1 MEFIVNH
8 KHFTQALSEVSK
20 AISTKS
26 IIPILSG
33 IKITADQS
41 GITLIASNSNIF
53 IEKFIPSSIDEEQIT
68 TILKAGTIVVPAKY
82 FIEIIKKM
90 PSDIVIKSKN
100 EQTITIQSEE
110 ITLNLNG
117 FPANEFPN
125 VPQIDD
131 HAEIQIETKQLIDAF
146 KQTVFAVAKN
156 ESRPVLTGVHIEL
169 DHNKLICAATD
180 SHRLAI
186 RETLISTNVKA
197 NCIVPSA
204 TINELLK
211 LMNSNLEFVSIYLS
225 ESHIIFTF
233 GTTTLY
239 SRLIEGKY
247 PNISSLIPNEFQ
259 TVINI
264 DRQRMLQGVDRS
276 SLLASEWANNNVN
289 LEIIDESTLKISSNA
304 SQIGKISET
313 QQIDAIQGGKQL
325 NISFDGRFMMDA
337 LKAIKE
343 ETVTLSFSGSM
354 RPILI
359 EAGTQS
365 AAVHLISPV
374 RTYS

>member
-8 KHFTQALSEVSK
+8 KQFTQALSEVSK
-20 AISTKS
+20 AISAKTL
-26 IIPILSG
+26 IPILSG

-53 IEKFIPSSIDEEQIT
+53 IEKFIPISIEDVQIA
-68 TILKAGTIVVPAKY
+68 TILKAGSIVVPAKY

-90 PSDIVIKSKN
+90 PSDILIKSMN
-100 EQTITIQSEE
+100 EQLITIQSDE

-117 FPANEFPN
+117 FSANEFPN
-125 VPQIDD
+125 VPFIDE
-131 HAEIQIETKQLIDAF
+131 HAEIQVEMGQLIEVF
-146 KQTVFAVAKN
+146 KQTVFAAAKN
-156 ESRPVLTGVHIEL
+156 ESRPVLTGVHFVI

-180 SHRLAI
+180 SHRLAL
-186 RETLISTNVKA
+186 REITISSHAKL
-197 NCIVPSA
+197 NCVVPSS
-204 TINELLK
+204 TISELLK
-211 LMNSNLEFVSIYLS
+211 LMNSNSNLVYIYLS
-225 ESHIIFTF
+225 ESHIIFKF
-233 GTTTLY
+233 GTITLY

-247 PNISSLIPNEFQ
+247 PNISGLIPNESQ

-264 DRQRMLQGVDRS
+264 DRKQILQGVDRS

-289 LEIIDESTLKISSNA
+289 LEIIDESTIQISSNA

-313 QQIDAIQGGKQL
+313 QQIDAIHGEKQL
-325 NISFDGRFMMDA
+325 NISFDGRYMVDT

-343 ETVTLSFSGSM
+343 DRVTLSFGGSM

-359 EAGTQS
+359 EAGEQS
-365 AAVHLISPV
+365 AAIYLISPV
-374 RTYS
+374 RTY

>member
-20 AISTKS
+20 AISTKA

-33 IKITADQS
+33 IKITANQS

-53 IEKFIPSSIDEEQIT
+53 IEKFIPSSMDDEQIT
-68 TILKAGTIVVPAKY
+68 TTLQAGTIVVPAKY

-117 FPANEFPN
+117 FPASEFPN
-125 VPQIDD
+125 VPQIED

-169 DHNKLICAATD
+169 DYNKLICAATD

-186 RETLISTNVKA
+186 RETQISTNMKA

-247 PNISSLIPNEFQ
+247 PNISSLIPNKFQ
-259 TVINI
+259 TVINV

-289 LEIIDESTLKISSNA
+289 LEIVNESTIKVSSNA
-304 SQIGKISET
+304 SQIGKIYET
-313 QQIDAIQGGKQL
+313 QQGDAIHGEKQL
-325 NISFDGRFMMDA
+325 HISFDGRFMLDA
-337 LKAIKE
+337 LRAIKE
-343 ETVTLSFSGSM
+343 KTVTLSFSGSM

-365 AAVHLISPV
+365 AAIHLISPV
-374 RTYS
+374 RAY

>member
-8 KHFTQALSEVSK
+8 KQFTQALSEVSK

-26 IIPILSG
+26 LIPILSG

-53 IEKFIPSSIDEEQIT
+53 IEKFIPVSIEDEKIA

-90 PSDIVIKSKN
+90 PSDIAIKSKK
-100 EQTITIQSEE
+100 EQIIKIQSEE
-110 ITLNLNG
+110 ITLSLNG
-117 FPANEFPN
+117 FPADEFPN
-125 VPQIDD
+125 VPLIDN
-131 HAEIQIETKQLIDAF
+131 HAEIKIETEQLIEVF

-169 DHNKLICAATD
+169 SNNKFICAATD

-186 RETLISTNVKA
+186 REARLSSDVKA

-204 TINELLK
+204 TISELLK
-211 LMNSNLEFVSIYLS
+211 LMNSNSEFVYIYLS
-225 ESHIIFTF
+225 ESHIIFTL

-247 PNISSLIPNEFQ
+247 PNISNLIPNDFK
-259 TVINI
+259 TIINI
-264 DRQRMLQGVDRS
+264 DRKKILQGVDRS

-289 LEIIDESTLKISSNA
+289 LEIINESTIKISSNA
-304 SQIGKISET
+304 SQIGQISET
-313 QQIDAIQGGKQL
+313 QQIDAIQGEKQL
-325 NISFDGRFMMDA
+325 NISFDGRFMVDA
-337 LKAIKE
+337 LRAIKE
-343 ETVTLSFSGSM
+343 ETITLSFGGSM

-359 EAGTQS
+359 EAGEQS

-374 RTYS
+374 RAY

>member
-8 KHFTQALSEVSK
+8 KQFTQALSEVNK

-26 IIPILSG
+26 LIPILSG

-53 IEKFIPSSIDEEQIT
+53 IEKFIPVLIEDEKVA

-90 PSDIVIKSKN
+90 PSDIAIKSKN
-100 EQTITIQSEE
+100 EQIIKIQSEE
-110 ITLNLNG
+110 ITLSLNG
-117 FPANEFPN
+117 FPADEFPN
-125 VPQIDD
+125 VPLIDN
-131 HAEIQIETKQLIDAF
+131 HAEIKVETEQLIEVF

-169 DHNKLICAATD
+169 SNNKFICAATD

-186 RETLISTNVKA
+186 RETRLSSDVKA

-211 LMNSNLEFVSIYLS
+211 LMNSNSKFVYIYLS
-225 ESHIIFTF
+225 ESHIIFTL

-247 PNISSLIPNEFQ
+247 PNISNLIPNDFK
-259 TVINI
+259 TIINV
-264 DRQRMLQGVDRS
+264 DRKKILQGVDRS

-289 LEIIDESTLKISSNA
+289 LEIINESTIKISSNA

-313 QQIDAIQGGKQL
+313 QQIDAIQGEKQL
-325 NISFDGRFMMDA
+325 NISFDGRFMVDA
-337 LKAIKE
+337 LRAIKE
-343 ETVTLSFSGSM
+343 ETITLSFGGSM

-359 EAGTQS
+359 EAGEQF

-374 RTYS
+374 RAY

>member
-8 KHFTQALSEVSK
+8 KYFTQALSEVSK
-20 AISTKS
+20 AISTKA

-53 IEKFIPSSIDEEQIT
+53 IEKFIPSSMDDEQIT
-68 TILKAGTIVVPAKY
+68 TTLKAGTIVVPAKY

-289 LEIIDESTLKISSNA
+289 LEIVNESTIKVSSNA

-313 QQIDAIQGGKQL
+313 QQIDVIQGEKQF
-325 NISFDGRFMMDA
+325 NISFDGRFMLDA
-337 LKAIKE
+337 LRAIKE

-354 RPILI
+354 RPILV
-359 EAGTQS
+359 EAGTHS
-365 AAVHLISPV
+365 AAIHLISPV
-374 RTYS
+374 RAY

>member
-8 KHFTQALSEVSK
+8 KQFTQALSEVNK

-26 IIPILSG
+26 LIPILSG

-53 IEKFIPSSIDEEQIT
+53 IEKFIPVLIEDEKIA

-90 PSDIVIKSKN
+90 PSDIAIKSKN
-100 EQTITIQSEE
+100 EQIIKIQSEE
-110 ITLNLNG
+110 ITLSLNG
-117 FPANEFPN
+117 FPADEFPN
-125 VPQIDD
+125 VPLIDN
-131 HAEIQIETKQLIDAF
+131 HAEIKVETEQLIEVF

-169 DHNKLICAATD
+169 SNNKFICAATD

-186 RETLISTNVKA
+186 RETRLSSDVKA

-211 LMNSNLEFVSIYLS
+211 LMNSSSEFVYIYLS

-247 PNISSLIPNEFQ
+247 PNISNLIPNDFK
-259 TVINI
+259 TIINL
-264 DRQRMLQGVDRS
+264 DRKKILQGVDRS

-289 LEIIDESTLKISSNA
+289 LEIINESTIKISSNA
-304 SQIGKISET
+304 SQIGQISET
-313 QQIDAIQGGKQL
+313 QQIDAIQGEKQL
-325 NISFDGRFMMDA
+325 NISFDGRFMVDA
-337 LKAIKE
+337 LRAIKE
-343 ETVTLSFSGSM
+343 ETITLSFGGSM

-359 EAGTQS
+359 EAGEQS
-365 AAVHLISPV
+365 ATVHLISPV
-374 RTYS
+374 RAY

>member
-20 AISTKS
+20 AISTKAL
-26 IIPILSG
+26 IPILSG
-33 IKITADQS
+33 IKIIADQS

-53 IEKFIPSSIDEEQIT
+53 IEKFIPSSIDDEQIT

-90 PSDIVIKSKN
+90 PNDIVIKSKN

-117 FPANEFPN
+117 FPADEYPN
-125 VPQIDD
+125 VPSIDN
-131 HAEIQIETKQLIDAF
+131 HVEIQMETEQLIEAF
-146 KQTVFAVAKN
+146 KQTAFAVAKN

-169 DHNKLICAATD
+169 DHGKLICAATD

-186 RETLISTNVKA
+186 RETLISTNMKA

-204 TINELLK
+204 TVNELLK
-211 LMNSNLEFVSIYLS
+211 LINNNVEFVSIYLS

-247 PNISSLIPNEFQ
+247 PNISNLIPNEFQ
-259 TVINI
+259 TVIHM
-264 DRQRMLQGVDRS
+264 DRKKILQGVDRS

-289 LEIIDESTLKISSNA
+289 LEIINESTIKVSSNA

-313 QQIDAIQGGKQL
+313 QQIDTIRGEKQL
-325 NISFDGRFMMDA
+325 NISFDGRFMVDA
-337 LKAIKE
+337 LRAIKE
-343 ETVTLSFSGSM
+343 ETVTLSFGGSM

-359 EAGTQS
+359 EAGEQS
-365 AAVHLISPV
+365 TAIHLISPV
-374 RTYS
+374 RAY

>member
-1 MEFIVNH
+1 M
-8 KHFTQALSEVSK
+8 
-20 AISTKS
+20 
-26 IIPILSG
+26 
-33 IKITADQS
+33 
-41 GITLIASNSNIF
+41 
-53 IEKFIPSSIDEEQIT
+53 
-68 TILKAGTIVVPAKY
+68 
-82 FIEIIKKM
+82 
-90 PSDIVIKSKN
+90 
-100 EQTITIQSEE
+100 
-110 ITLNLNG
+110 
-117 FPANEFPN
+117 
-125 VPQIDD
+125 
-131 HAEIQIETKQLIDAF
+131 IDAF

-186 RETLISTNVKA
+186 RETLISTNMKA

-211 LMNSNLEFVSIYLS
+211 LINSNLEFVSIYLS

-247 PNISSLIPNEFQ
+247 PNISTLIPNEFQ

-289 LEIIDESTLKISSNA
+289 LEIVNESTIQISSNA

-313 QQIDAIQGGKQL
+313 QQIDVIQGKT
-325 NISFDGRFMMDA
+325 IKYIFDGRFMLDA
-337 LKAIKE
+337 LRAIKE

-365 AAVHLISPV
+365 AAIHLISPV
-374 RTYS
+374 RAIKNGGRNQIMYKHTLCFIKEMKRYLC

>member
-20 AISTKS
+20 AISTKA

-53 IEKFIPSSIDEEQIT
+53 IEKFIPSSMDDEQIT
-68 TILKAGTIVVPAKY
+68 TTLKAGTIVVPAKY

-186 RETLISTNVKA
+186 RETLISTNMKA

-204 TINELLK
+204 TINEPLK

-247 PNISSLIPNEFQ
+247 PNISTLIPNEFQ

-264 DRQRMLQGVDRS
+264 DRQRMLQGVIDR
-276 SLLASEWANNNVN
+276 LLASEWANNNVN
-289 LEIIDESTLKISSNA
+289 LEIVNESTIQISSNA

-313 QQIDAIQGGKQL
+313 QQIDAIQGEKQF
-325 NISFDGRFMMDA
+325 NISFDGRFMLDA
-337 LKAIKE
+337 LRAIKE

-359 EAGTQS
+359 EAGTQC
-365 AAVHLISPV
+365 AAIHLISPV
-374 RTYS
+374 RAY

>member
-8 KHFTQALSEVSK
+8 KQFTQALSEVSK
-20 AISTKS
+20 AISTKAV
-26 IIPILSG
+26 IPILSG

-53 IEKFIPSSIDEEQIT
+53 IKKFIPSSIDDEQIT
-68 TILKAGTIVVPAKY
+68 TILKVGTIVVPAKY

-100 EQTITIQSEE
+100 EQTITIQSGE

-131 HAEIQIETKQLIDAF
+131 HAEIQLETKQLIDAF

-276 SLLASEWANNNVN
+276 NLLASEWANNNVN
-289 LEIIDESTLKISSNA
+289 LEIVNESTIKVSSNA

-313 QQIDAIQGGKQL
+313 QQIDAIQGEKQF
-325 NISFDGRFMMDA
+325 NISFDGRFMLDA
-337 LKAIKE
+337 LRAIKE

-365 AAVHLISPV
+365 AAIHLISPV
-374 RTYS
+374 RAY

>member
-8 KHFTQALSEVSK
+8 KHITQALSEVSK
-20 AISTKS
+20 AISTKVL
-26 IIPILSG
+26 IPILSG

-41 GITLIASNSNIF
+41 GITLIVSNSNVF
-53 IEKFIPSSIDEEQIT
+53 IKKFIPNSIEDEQIA
-68 TILKAGTIVVPAKY
+68 TILQAGTIVVPAKY

-100 EQTITIQSEE
+100 EQIITIQSEE

-117 FPANEFPN
+117 LPANEFPN
-125 VPQIDD
+125 VPLIED
-131 HAEIQIETKQLIDAF
+131 HAEIQVETEQLIEVF

-169 DHNKLICAATD
+169 DHNKLVCAATD

-186 RETLISTNVKA
+186 RETLISSDAKA

-204 TINELLK
+204 TISELLK
-211 LMNSNLEFVSIYLS
+211 LMNSHTEFVYIYLS
-225 ESHIIFTF
+225 DSHVIFTF

-247 PNISSLIPNEFQ
+247 PNISNLIPNEFQ
-259 TVINI
+259 TVINVERKKI
-264 DRQRMLQGVDRS
+264 LQGVDRS

-289 LEIIDESTLKISSNA
+289 LEIINESTIKISSNA
-304 SQIGKISET
+304 SQIGKIAET
-313 QQIDAIQGGKQL
+313 QQVDAIQGEKQL
-325 NISFDGRFMMDA
+325 NISFDGRFMVDA
-337 LKAIKE
+337 LRAIKE
-343 ETVTLSFSGSM
+343 EMVTLSFGGSM

-359 EAGTQS
+359 EAGEQS

-374 RTYS
+374 RAY

>member
-20 AISTKS
+20 AISTKA

-33 IKITADQS
+33 IKITANQS

-53 IEKFIPSSIDEEQIT
+53 IEKFIPSSMDDEQIT
-68 TILKAGTIVVPAKY
+68 TTLQAGTIVVPAKY

-117 FPANEFPN
+117 FPASEFPN
-125 VPQIDD
+125 VPQIED

-169 DHNKLICAATD
+169 DYNKLICAATD

-186 RETLISTNVKA
+186 RETQISTNMKA

-259 TVINI
+259 TVINV

-289 LEIIDESTLKISSNA
+289 LEIVNESTIKVSSNA
-304 SQIGKISET
+304 SQIGKIYET
-313 QQIDAIQGGKQL
+313 QQVDAIHGEKQL
-325 NISFDGRFMMDA
+325 HISFDGRFMLDA
-337 LKAIKE
+337 LRAIKE

-365 AAVHLISPV
+365 AAIHLISPV
-374 RTYS
+374 RAY

>member
-8 KHFTQALSEVSK
+8 KHITQALSEVSK
-20 AISTKS
+20 AISTKVL
-26 IIPILSG
+26 IPILSG

-41 GITLIASNSNIF
+41 GITLIASNSNVF
-53 IEKFIPSSIDEEQIT
+53 IKKFIPNSIEDEQIA
-68 TILKAGTIVVPAKY
+68 TILQAGTIVVPAKY

-100 EQTITIQSEE
+100 EQIITIQSEE

-117 FPANEFPN
+117 LPANEFPN
-125 VPQIDD
+125 VPLIED
-131 HAEIQIETKQLIDAF
+131 HAEIQVETEQLIEVF

-186 RETLISTNVKA
+186 RETLISSDAKA

-204 TINELLK
+204 TISELLK
-211 LMNSNLEFVSIYLS
+211 LMNSHTEFVYIYLS
-225 ESHIIFTF
+225 DSHVIFTF

-247 PNISSLIPNEFQ
+247 PNISNLIPNEFQ
-259 TVINI
+259 TVINVERKKI
-264 DRQRMLQGVDRS
+264 LQGVDLS

-289 LEIIDESTLKISSNA
+289 LEIINESTIKISSNA
-304 SQIGKISET
+304 SQIGKIAET
-313 QQIDAIQGGKQL
+313 QQVDAIQGEKQL
-325 NISFDGRFMMDA
+325 NISFDGRFMVDA
-337 LKAIKE
+337 LRAIKE
-343 ETVTLSFSGSM
+343 EMVTLSFGGSM

-359 EAGTQS
+359 EAGEQS

-374 RTYS
+374 RAY

>member
-8 KHFTQALSEVSK
+8 KHITQALSEVSK
-20 AISTKS
+20 AISTKVL
-26 IIPILSG
+26 IPILSG

-41 GITLIASNSNIF
+41 GITLIASNSNVF
-53 IEKFIPSSIDEEQIT
+53 IKKFIPNSIEDEQIA
-68 TILKAGTIVVPAKY
+68 TILQAGTIVVPAKY

-100 EQTITIQSEE
+100 EQIITIQSEE

-117 FPANEFPN
+117 LPANEFPN
-125 VPQIDD
+125 VPLIED
-131 HAEIQIETKQLIDAF
+131 HAEIQVETEQLIEVF

-186 RETLISTNVKA
+186 RETLISSDAKA

-204 TINELLK
+204 TISELLK
-211 LMNSNLEFVSIYLS
+211 LMNSHTEFVYIYLS
-225 ESHIIFTF
+225 DSHVIFTF

-247 PNISSLIPNEFQ
+247 PNISNLIPNEFQ
-259 TVINI
+259 TVINVERKKI
-264 DRQRMLQGVDRS
+264 LQGVDRS

-289 LEIIDESTLKISSNA
+289 LEIINESTIKISSNA
-304 SQIGKISET
+304 SQIGKIAET
-313 QQIDAIQGGKQL
+313 QQVDAIQGEKQL
-325 NISFDGRFMMDA
+325 NISFDGRFMVDA
-337 LKAIKE
+337 LRAIKE
-343 ETVTLSFSGSM
+343 EMVTLSFGGSM

-359 EAGTQS
+359 EAGEQS

-374 RTYS
+374 RAY

>member
-8 KHFTQALSEVSK
+8 KQFIQALSEVSK
-20 AISTKS
+20 AISTKA

-53 IEKFIPSSIDEEQIT
+53 IEKFIPSAIDDEQIT
-68 TILKAGTIVVPAKY
+68 TILQAGTIVVPAKY

-100 EQTITIQSEE
+100 EQTITIQSGE

-186 RETLISTNVKA
+186 RETLISTNMKA

-211 LMNSNLEFVSIYLS
+211 LINSNLEFVSIYLS

-247 PNISSLIPNEFQ
+247 PNISTLIPNEFQ

-289 LEIIDESTLKISSNA
+289 LEIVNESTIQISSNA

-313 QQIDAIQGGKQL
+313 QQIDVIQGKKQL
-325 NISFDGRFMMDA
+325 NISFDGRFMLDA
-337 LKAIKE
+337 LRAIKE

-365 AAVHLISPV
+365 AAIHLISPV
-374 RTYS
+374 RAY

>member
-8 KHFTQALSEVSK
+8 KQFTQALSEVNK

-26 IIPILSG
+26 LIPILSG

-53 IEKFIPSSIDEEQIT
+53 IEKFIPVLIEDEKIA

-90 PSDIVIKSKN
+90 PSDIAIKSKN
-100 EQTITIQSEE
+100 EQIIKIQSEE
-110 ITLNLNG
+110 ITLSLNG
-117 FPANEFPN
+117 FPADEFPN
-125 VPQIDD
+125 VPLIDN
-131 HAEIQIETKQLIDAF
+131 HAEIKVETEQLIEVF

-169 DHNKLICAATD
+169 SNNKFICAATD

-186 RETLISTNVKA
+186 RETRLSSDVKA

-211 LMNSNLEFVSIYLS
+211 LMNSNSKFVYIYLS
-225 ESHIIFTF
+225 ESHIIFTL

-247 PNISSLIPNEFQ
+247 PNISNLIPNDFK
-259 TVINI
+259 TIINV
-264 DRQRMLQGVDRS
+264 DRKKILQGVDRS

-289 LEIIDESTLKISSNA
+289 LEIINESTIKISSNA

-313 QQIDAIQGGKQL
+313 QQIDAIQGEKQL
-325 NISFDGRFMMDA
+325 NISFDGRFMVDA
-337 LKAIKE
+337 LRAIKE
-343 ETVTLSFSGSM
+343 ETITLSFGGSM

-359 EAGTQS
+359 EAGEQS

-374 RTYS
+374 RAY

>member
-20 AISTKS
+20 AISTKA

-53 IEKFIPSSIDEEQIT
+53 IEKFIPSSMDDEQIT
-68 TILKAGTIVVPAKY
+68 TTLKAGTIVVPAKY

-186 RETLISTNVKA
+186 RETLISTNMKA

-211 LMNSNLEFVSIYLS
+211 LMNSKLEFVSIYLS

-247 PNISSLIPNEFQ
+247 PNISTLIPNEFQ

-264 DRQRMLQGVDRS
+264 DRQRMLQGIDRS

-289 LEIIDESTLKISSNA
+289 LEIVNESTIQISSNA

-313 QQIDAIQGGKQL
+313 QQIDAIQGEKQF
-325 NISFDGRFMMDA
+325 NISFDGRFMLDA
-337 LKAIKE
+337 LRAIKE

-359 EAGTQS
+359 EAGTQC
-365 AAVHLISPV
+365 AAIHLISPV
-374 RTYS
+374 RAY

>member
-20 AISTKS
+20 AISTKA

-33 IKITADQS
+33 IKITANQS

-53 IEKFIPSSIDEEQIT
+53 IEKFIPSSMDDEQIT
-68 TILKAGTIVVPAKY
+68 TTLKAGTIVVPAKY

-100 EQTITIQSEE
+100 EQTITIQSGE

-186 RETLISTNVKA
+186 RETLISTNMKA

-247 PNISSLIPNEFQ
+247 PNISTLIPNEFQ

-289 LEIIDESTLKISSNA
+289 LEIVNESTIQISSNA

-313 QQIDAIQGGKQL
+313 QQIDAIQGEKQF
-325 NISFDGRFMMDA
+325 NISFDGRFMLDA
-337 LKAIKE
+337 LRAIKE

-359 EAGTQS
+359 EAGTQC
-365 AAVHLISPV
+365 AAIHLISPV
-374 RTYS
+374 RAY

>member
-8 KHFTQALSEVSK
+8 KQFTQALSEVNK

-26 IIPILSG
+26 LIPILSG

-53 IEKFIPSSIDEEQIT
+53 IEKFIPVSIEDEKIA
-68 TILKAGTIVVPAKY
+68 TILKVGTIVVPAKY

-90 PSDIVIKSKN
+90 PSDIAIKSKN
-100 EQTITIQSEE
+100 EQIIKIQSEE
-110 ITLNLNG
+110 ITLSLNG
-117 FPANEFPN
+117 FPADEFPN
-125 VPQIDD
+125 VPLIDN
-131 HAEIQIETKQLIDAF
+131 HAEIKVETEQLIEVF

-169 DHNKLICAATD
+169 SNNKFICAATD

-186 RETLISTNVKA
+186 RETRLSSDVKA

-211 LMNSNLEFVSIYLS
+211 LMNSNSKFVYIYLS
-225 ESHIIFTF
+225 ESHIIFTL

-247 PNISSLIPNEFQ
+247 PNISNLIPNDFK
-259 TVINI
+259 TIINV
-264 DRQRMLQGVDRS
+264 DRKKILQGVDRS

-289 LEIIDESTLKISSNA
+289 LEIINESTIKISSNA

-313 QQIDAIQGGKQL
+313 QQIDAIQGEKQL
-325 NISFDGRFMMDA
+325 NISFDGRFMVDA
-337 LKAIKE
+337 LRAIKE
-343 ETVTLSFSGSM
+343 ETITLSFGGSM

-359 EAGTQS
+359 EAGEQS

-374 RTYS
+374 RAY

>member
-8 KHFTQALSEVSK
+8 KQFTQALSEVNK

-26 IIPILSG
+26 LIPILSG

-53 IEKFIPSSIDEEQIT
+53 IEKFIPVLIEDEKIA

-90 PSDIVIKSKN
+90 PSDIAIKSKN
-100 EQTITIQSEE
+100 EQIIKIQSEE
-110 ITLNLNG
+110 ITLSLNG
-117 FPANEFPN
+117 FPADEFPN
-125 VPQIDD
+125 VPLIDN
-131 HAEIQIETKQLIDAF
+131 HAEIKVETEQLIEVF

-169 DHNKLICAATD
+169 SNNKFICAATD

-186 RETLISTNVKA
+186 RETRLSSDVKA

-211 LMNSNLEFVSIYLS
+211 LMNSNSKFVYIYLS
-225 ESHIIFTF
+225 ESHIIFTL

-247 PNISSLIPNEFQ
+247 PNISNLIPNDFK
-259 TVINI
+259 TIINL
-264 DRQRMLQGVDRS
+264 DRKKILQGVDRS

-289 LEIIDESTLKISSNA
+289 LEIINESTIKISSNA

-313 QQIDAIQGGKQL
+313 QQIDAIQGEKQL
-325 NISFDGRFMMDA
+325 NISFDGRFMVDA
-337 LKAIKE
+337 LRAIKE
-343 ETVTLSFSGSM
+343 ETITLSFGGSM

-359 EAGTQS
+359 EAGEQF

-374 RTYS
+374 RAY

>member
-8 KHFTQALSEVSK
+8 KQFTQALSEVSK

-26 IIPILSG
+26 LIPILSG

-53 IEKFIPSSIDEEQIT
+53 IEKFIPVSIEDEKIA

-90 PSDIVIKSKN
+90 PSDIAMKSKN
-100 EQTITIQSEE
+100 EQIIKIQSEE
-110 ITLNLNG
+110 ITLSLNG
-117 FPANEFPN
+117 FPADEFPN
-125 VPQIDD
+125 VPLIDN
-131 HAEIQIETKQLIDAF
+131 HAEIKIETEQLIEVF

-169 DHNKLICAATD
+169 SNNKFICAATD

-186 RETLISTNVKA
+186 REARLSSDVKA

-204 TINELLK
+204 TISELLK
-211 LMNSNLEFVSIYLS
+211 LMNSNSEFVYIYLS
-225 ESHIIFTF
+225 ESHIIFTLR
-233 GTTTLY
+233 TTTLY

-247 PNISSLIPNEFQ
+247 PNISNLIPNDFK
-259 TVINI
+259 TIINI
-264 DRQRMLQGVDRS
+264 DRKKILQGVDRS

-289 LEIIDESTLKISSNA
+289 LEIINESTIKISSNA
-304 SQIGKISET
+304 SQIGQISET
-313 QQIDAIQGGKQL
+313 QQIDAIQGEKQL
-325 NISFDGRFMMDA
+325 NISFDGRFMVDA
-337 LKAIKE
+337 LRAIKE
-343 ETVTLSFSGSM
+343 ETITLSFGGSM

-359 EAGTQS
+359 EAGEQS

-374 RTYS
+374 RAY

>member
-20 AISTKS
+20 AISTKA

-53 IEKFIPSSIDEEQIT
+53 IGKFIPSSIDDEQIT
-68 TILKAGTIVVPAKY
+68 TTLKAGTIVVPAKY

-289 LEIIDESTLKISSNA
+289 LEIVNESTIKVSSNA

-313 QQIDAIQGGKQL
+313 QQIDVIQGKKQF
-325 NISFDGRFMMDA
+325 NISFDGRFMLDA
-337 LKAIKE
+337 LRAIKE

-365 AAVHLISPV
+365 AAIHLISPV
-374 RTYS
+374 RAY

>member
-8 KHFTQALSEVSK
+8 KHITQALSEVSK
-20 AISTKS
+20 AISTKVL
-26 IIPILSG
+26 IPILSG

-41 GITLIASNSNIF
+41 GITLIASNSNVF
-53 IEKFIPSSIDEEQIT
+53 IKKFIPNSIEDEQIA
-68 TILKAGTIVVPAKY
+68 TILQAGTIVVPAKY

-100 EQTITIQSEE
+100 EQIITIQSEE

-117 FPANEFPN
+117 LPANEFPN
-125 VPQIDD
+125 VPLIED
-131 HAEIQIETKQLIDAF
+131 HAEIQVETEQLIEVF

-169 DHNKLICAATD
+169 DHNKLVCAATD

-186 RETLISTNVKA
+186 RETLISSDAKA

-204 TINELLK
+204 TISELLK
-211 LMNSNLEFVSIYLS
+211 LMNSHTEFVYIYLS
-225 ESHIIFTF
+225 DSHVIFTF

-239 SRLIEGKY
+239 SRLLEGKY
-247 PNISSLIPNEFQ
+247 PNISNLIPNEFQ
-259 TVINI
+259 TVINVERKKI
-264 DRQRMLQGVDRS
+264 LQGVDRS

-289 LEIIDESTLKISSNA
+289 LEIINESTIKISSNA
-304 SQIGKISET
+304 SQIGKIAET
-313 QQIDAIQGGKQL
+313 QQVDAIQGEKQL
-325 NISFDGRFMMDA
+325 NISFDGRFMVDA
-337 LKAIKE
+337 LRAIKE
-343 ETVTLSFSGSM
+343 EMVTLSFGGSM

-359 EAGTQS
+359 EAGEQS

-374 RTYS
+374 RAY

>member
-8 KHFTQALSEVSK
+8 KQFTQALSEVNK

-26 IIPILSG
+26 LIPILTG

-53 IEKFIPSSIDEEQIT
+53 IEKFIPVSIEDEKIA

-90 PSDIVIKSKN
+90 PSDIAIKSKN
-100 EQTITIQSEE
+100 EQIIKIQSEE
-110 ITLNLNG
+110 ITLSLNG
-117 FPANEFPN
+117 FPADEFPN
-125 VPQIDD
+125 VPLIDN
-131 HAEIQIETKQLIDAF
+131 HAEIKIETEQLIEVF

-169 DHNKLICAATD
+169 SNNKFICAATD

-186 RETLISTNVKA
+186 REARLSSDVKA

-204 TINELLK
+204 TISELLK
-211 LMNSNLEFVSIYLS
+211 LMNSNSEFVYIYLS
-225 ESHIIFTF
+225 ESHIIFTL

-247 PNISSLIPNEFQ
+247 PNISNLIPNDFK
-259 TVINI
+259 TIINI
-264 DRQRMLQGVDRS
+264 DRKKILQGVDRS

-289 LEIIDESTLKISSNA
+289 LEIINESTIKISSNA
-304 SQIGKISET
+304 SQIGQISET
-313 QQIDAIQGGKQL
+313 QQIDAIQGEKQL
-325 NISFDGRFMMDA
+325 NISFDGRFMVDA
-337 LKAIKE
+337 LRAIKE
-343 ETVTLSFSGSM
+343 ETITLSFGGSM

-359 EAGTQS
+359 EAGEQS

-374 RTYS
+374 RAY

>member
-20 AISTKS
+20 AISTKA

-41 GITLIASNSNIF
+41 GITLIVSNSNIF
-53 IEKFIPSSIDEEQIT
+53 IEKFISSSMDDEQIT
-68 TILKAGTIVVPAKY
+68 TTLKAGTIVVPAKY

-211 LMNSNLEFVSIYLS
+211 LMNGNLEFVSIYLS

-289 LEIIDESTLKISSNA
+289 LEIVNESTIKVSSNA

-313 QQIDAIQGGKQL
+313 QQIDAIQGEKQF
-325 NISFDGRFMMDA
+325 NISFDGRFMLDA
-337 LKAIKE
+337 LRAIKE

-354 RPILI
+354 RPILV
-359 EAGTQS
+359 EAGTHS
-365 AAVHLISPV
+365 AAIHLISPV
-374 RTYS
+374 RAY

>member
-8 KHFTQALSEVSK
+8 RHFTQALSEVSK
-20 AISTKS
+20 AISTKALL
-26 IIPILSG
+26 PILSG
-33 IKITADQS
+33 IKIIADQS

-53 IEKFIPSSIDEEQIT
+53 IEKFIPSSIDDEQIT
-68 TILKAGTIVVPAKY
+68 TILKTGTIVVPAKY

-90 PSDIVIKSKN
+90 PGDIVIKSKN

-117 FPANEFPN
+117 FSADEYPN
-125 VPQIDD
+125 VPSIDN
-131 HAEIQIETKQLIDAF
+131 HVEIQMETEQLIEAF
-146 KQTVFAVAKN
+146 KQTAFAVAKN

-186 RETLISTNVKA
+186 RETLISTNMKA
-197 NCIVPSA
+197 SCIVPSA
-204 TINELLK
+204 TVNELLK
-211 LMNSNLEFVSIYLS
+211 LINNNLEFVTIYLS

-247 PNISSLIPNEFQ
+247 PNISNLIPNEFQ
-259 TVINI
+259 TVIHM
-264 DRQRMLQGVDRS
+264 DRKKILQGVDRS

-289 LEIIDESTLKISSNA
+289 LEIINESTIKVSSNA

-313 QQIDAIQGGKQL
+313 QQIDTIRGEKQL
-325 NISFDGRFMMDA
+325 NISFDGRFMVDA
-337 LKAIKE
+337 LRAIKE
-343 ETVTLSFSGSM
+343 ETVTLSFGGSM

-359 EAGTQS
+359 EAGEQS
-365 AAVHLISPV
+365 TAVHLISPV
-374 RTYS
+374 RAY

>member
-1 MEFIVNH
+1 MEFIVSH
-8 KHFTQALSEVSK
+8 KHFTQALSDVSK
-20 AISTKS
+20 AISTKAL
-26 IIPILSG
+26 IPILSG

-53 IEKFIPSSIDEEQIT
+53 IEKFIPSSIDDEQIT

-117 FPANEFPN
+117 FPANAFPN
-125 VPQIDD
+125 VPLIDN

-156 ESRPVLTGVHIEL
+156 ESRPVLTGVHLEL

-186 RETLISTNVKA
+186 RETIISTDVKA
-197 NCIVPSA
+197 SCIVPSA
-204 TINELLK
+204 TISELLK
-211 LMNSNLEFVSIYLS
+211 LMNSNSEFVYIYLS

-247 PNISSLIPNEFQ
+247 PNISSLIPNDFH

-264 DRQRMLQGVDRS
+264 DRKRILQGVDRS

-289 LEIIDESTLKISSNA
+289 LEIINESTIQITSNA

-313 QQIDAIQGGKQL
+313 QQIDRLQGEKLL
-325 NISFDGRFMMDA
+325 NISFDGRFMIDA
-337 LKAIKE
+337 LRAIKE

-359 EAGTQS
+359 EAGIQS

-374 RTYS
+374 RAY

>member
-8 KHFTQALSEVSK
+8 KQFTQTLSEVSK
-20 AISTKS
+20 AISTKTL
-26 IIPILSG
+26 IPILSG

-53 IEKFIPSSIDEEQIT
+53 IEKFIPISIEDEQIA
-68 TILKAGTIVVPAKY
+68 TILKAGSIVVPAKY

-90 PSDIVIKSKN
+90 PSEILITSMN
-100 EQTITIQSEE
+100 EQLITIQSDE

-117 FPANEFPN
+117 FSANDFPN
-125 VPQIDD
+125 VPFIDE
-131 HAEIQIETKQLIDAF
+131 HTEIQVETEQLIEVF
-146 KQTVFAVAKN
+146 KQTVFAAAKN
-156 ESRPVLTGVHIEL
+156 ESRPVLTGVHFVI

-180 SHRLAI
+180 SHRLAL
-186 RETLISTNVKA
+186 REIPISSHAKL
-197 NCIVPSA
+197 NCIVPSS
-204 TINELLK
+204 TISELLK
-211 LMNSNLEFVSIYLS
+211 LMNSNSNLVYIYLS
-225 ESHIIFTF
+225 ESHIIFKF
-233 GTTTLY
+233 GTITLY

-247 PNISSLIPNEFQ
+247 PNISTLIPNESQ

-264 DRQRMLQGVDRS
+264 DRKQILQGVDRS

-289 LEIIDESTLKISSNA
+289 LEIIDECTIQISSNA

-313 QQIDAIQGGKQL
+313 QQIDAIHGEKQL
-325 NISFDGRFMMDA
+325 NISFDGRYMVDT

-343 ETVTLSFSGSM
+343 DRVTLSFGGSM

-359 EAGTQS
+359 EAGEQS
-365 AAVHLISPV
+365 AAVYLISPV
-374 RTYS
+374 RTY

>member
-8 KHFTQALSEVSK
+8 KQFTQALSEVSK
-20 AISTKS
+20 AISTKTL
-26 IIPILSG
+26 IPILSG

-53 IEKFIPSSIDEEQIT
+53 IEKFIPISIEDEQIT
-68 TILKAGTIVVPAKY
+68 TILKAGSIVVPAKY

-90 PSDIVIKSKN
+90 PSEILIKSMN
-100 EQTITIQSEE
+100 EQLITIQSDE

-117 FPANEFPN
+117 LSANEFPN
-125 VPQIDD
+125 VPFLDA
-131 HAEIQIETKQLIDAF
+131 HTEIQVETEQLIEVF
-146 KQTVFAVAKN
+146 KQTVFATAKN
-156 ESRPVLTGVHIEL
+156 ESRPVLTGVHFVI

-180 SHRLAI
+180 SHRLAL
-186 RETLISTNVKA
+186 REIPISSHAKL
-197 NCIVPSA
+197 NCIVPNS
-204 TINELLK
+204 TISELLK
-211 LMNSNLEFVSIYLS
+211 LMNSNSNLVYIYLS
-225 ESHIIFTF
+225 ESHIIFKFSTI
-233 GTTTLY
+233 TLY

-247 PNISSLIPNEFQ
+247 PNISVLIPNESQ

-264 DRQRMLQGVDRS
+264 DRKKILQGVDRS

-289 LEIIDESTLKISSNA
+289 LEIIDECTIQISSNA

-313 QQIDAIQGGKQL
+313 QQIDAIHGEKQL
-325 NISFDGRFMMDA
+325 NISFDGRYMVDT

-343 ETVTLSFSGSM
+343 DRVTLSFGGSM

-359 EAGTQS
+359 EAGEQS
-365 AAVHLISPV
+365 AAVYLISPV
-374 RTYS
+374 RTY